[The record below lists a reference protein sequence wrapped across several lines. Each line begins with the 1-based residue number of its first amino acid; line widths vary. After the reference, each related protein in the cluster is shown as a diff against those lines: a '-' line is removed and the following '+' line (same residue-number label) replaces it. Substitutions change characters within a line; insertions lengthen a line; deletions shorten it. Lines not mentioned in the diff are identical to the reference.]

1 MRLFQDFELMDQ
13 ISGAFF
19 NFYGRIAWRFEP
31 FQVCADNLRRG
42 FESGL
47 SSGHADIGFY
57 CSFQAIKTAVFS
69 GTNLTSLL
77 IEIDYYLHL
86 LETYKSELMKNVL
99 LIFRDTVSTLMGKEH
114 ATGIE
119 SRASIG
125 DLHEPKNKIR
135 DVLLFHR
142 AIRAYWSGYAER
154 CHHCIEKCMPMLGQ
168 DLGFF
173 KCQMEFYYGK
183 EDANTVKLFH
193 TSALILI
200 SSQSISLYL
209 KGSMQLKNG
218 ESKNQ
223 RRVKK

>member
-99 LIFRDTVSTLMGKEH
+99 LIFRETVSTLMGKEH

-193 TSALILI
+193 TSALVLI
-200 SSQSISLYL
+200 PSLSISLYV

-218 ESKNQ
+218 ENKNQ
-223 RRVKK
+223 